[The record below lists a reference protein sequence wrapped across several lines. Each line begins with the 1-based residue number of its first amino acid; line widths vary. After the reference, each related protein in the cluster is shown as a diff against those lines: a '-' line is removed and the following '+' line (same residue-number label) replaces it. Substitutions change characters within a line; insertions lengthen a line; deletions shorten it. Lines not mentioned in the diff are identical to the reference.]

1 MTSKKLKAI
10 LEAANPFLH
19 KYSMY
24 SLHDECI
31 IMKADTLEELSEYA
45 HNCSISCEWYIVN
58 NFTGERVATHRY
70 E

>member
-1 MTSKKLKAI
+1 MTSKKLKDVQF
-10 LEAANPFLH
+10 NRVD

-24 SLHDECI
+24 SLHDDKL
-31 IMKADTLEELSEYA
+31 IMKADTLIELSDYA
-45 HNCSISCEWYIVN
+45 HNCSIGCEWYIVN